1 MDDQFIIHSPLM
13 WLDKAGV
20 WKSSAFSFIKTK
32 TLTCYNGIKGSGCGE
47 CPACKL
53 RRQGL
58 KKYEEQ
64 KRKQL

>member
-1 MDDQFIIHSPLM
+1 M
-13 WLDKAGV
+13 
-20 WKSSAFSFIKTK
+20 
-32 TLTCYNGIKGSGCGE
+32 TCYNGIKGNGCGK